1 MPTKEAAVNFK
12 RRTVTTIQTH
22 EVLTVKRR
30 SGVTALLPSCA
41 ACPGGAWMLTPQ
53 EAARSAGVSQLT
65 IYRWVEDGSVHFA
78 ETADGGL
85 FVCLAPRLSGAG

>member
-53 EAARSAGVSQLT
+53 EAAS
-65 IYRWVEDGSVHFA
+65 
-78 ETADGGL
+78 
-85 FVCLAPRLSGAG
+85 